1 MATITVKNIPDNLYE
16 EIKKKAKYHRR
27 SLNKEIIFCLESA
40 AGREPVDAESLIDQ
54 ARHLRKKISFH
65 ISEKELSLLKKAG
78 RP

>member
-40 AGREPVDAESLIDQ
+40 TGREPVDVDSLINQ
-54 ARHLRKKISFH
+54 ARHLREKITFR
-65 ISEKELSLLKKAG
+65 ISQKELSLLKKAG